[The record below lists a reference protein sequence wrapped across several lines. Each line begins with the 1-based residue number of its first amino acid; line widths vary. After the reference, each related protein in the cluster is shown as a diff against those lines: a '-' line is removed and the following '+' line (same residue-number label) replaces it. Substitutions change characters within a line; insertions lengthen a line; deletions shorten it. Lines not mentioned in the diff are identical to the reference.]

1 MPNILR
7 YYRENKRS
15 QDKTLAF
22 KEFVTQLRADLGT
35 GSGNGHI

>member
-7 YYRENKRS
+7 YYRGNKGS

-22 KEFVTQLRADLGT
+22 VEFVALEATYEIDSLGLW
-35 GSGNGHI
+35 S